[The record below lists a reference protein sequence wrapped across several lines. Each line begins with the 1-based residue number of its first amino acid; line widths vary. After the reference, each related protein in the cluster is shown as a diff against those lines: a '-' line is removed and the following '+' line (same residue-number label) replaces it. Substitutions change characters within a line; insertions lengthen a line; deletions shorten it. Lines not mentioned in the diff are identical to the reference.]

1 MTTTYL
7 QPHLTREED
16 GRPASP
22 VPAPKE
28 VTVRPGPALL
38 AGIENGPSLAAH
50 RAQYGP
56 IPHLTGKELHA
67 LVKRVQV
74 RGRGGAAFP
83 FAIKLETILKGSR
96 PILVVNMSEGEL
108 ASAKDHALALTRPH
122 LVLDGVVA
130 TAKALRTRKV
140 HVVLPGERPGAAAAM
155 KAAIAERSDGVN
167 IYTSTASSRFVAG
180 QARAVV
186 ELLSGR
192 PNLPTTTWAP
202 EAIKGLNG
210 RPTLLSN
217 GETWARVGL
226 LVLRGEEEYT
236 SIGTAE
242 EPGAT
247 LLTLN
252 MPGSVPIVA
261 EAAYGDRLRDYI
273 PFDRHGL
280 PAMVGGFHG
289 AWATWETLAS
299 AKVSVNGMRA
309 MGSALGAGLVLS
321 SPQCPVTLTTRTV
334 EYLAGQSAQRCGPC
348 LNGLPALAKAVTAV
362 HDGEGGLERVEQL
375 ANLVVRR
382 GACAHPDGT
391 VRLVNSMLSTF
402 ADEVEAHAH
411 GRCNLREGSH
421 QLVGDS
427 FTRILEVA

>member
-7 QPHLTREED
+7 EPHLTREED
-16 GRPASP
+16 GRPPSP
-22 VPAPKE
+22 VPAPLE

-38 AGIENGPSLAAH
+38 NGIEHGPSLAAH

-56 IPHLTGKELHA
+56 IPHLKSKELHE
-67 LVKRVQV
+67 LVKKVQM

-83 FAIKLETILKGSR
+83 FAIKLETVLKGSR
-96 PILVVNMSEGEL
+96 PIIVVNMSEGEL

-122 LVLDGVVA
+122 LVLDGAVA
-130 TAKALRTRKV
+130 TAKALRSRKV

-155 KAAIAERSDGVN
+155 KRAIAERNDGVN

-180 QARAVV
+180 QAKAVV

-192 PNLPTTTWAP
+192 PNLPATSWAP
-202 EAIKGLNG
+202 EAVKGLNG

-226 LVLRGEEEYT
+226 LVLRGVEEYT
-236 SIGTAE
+236 SIGTPE

-247 LLTLN
+247 LLTMN
-252 MPGSVPIVA
+252 MPGSVPIVF

-273 PFDRHGL
+273 PRDRHGL

-299 AKVSVNGMRA
+299 ARVSVNKMRA
-309 MGSALGAGLVLS
+309 MGNALGAGLVLS
-321 SPQCPVTLTTRTV
+321 SPECPVTLTARTV
-334 EYLAGQSAQRCGPC
+334 EYLAGQSARRCGPC
-348 LNGLPALAKAVTAV
+348 FNGLPALAKEVTAV
-362 HDGEGGLERVEQL
+362 HDGHGGLERVEQL
-375 ANLVVRR
+375 TKLVVRR

-402 ADEVEAHAH
+402 ADEVAAHAN
-411 GRCNLREGSH
+411 GGCTLKGGSH
-421 QLVGDS
+421 QLVGES
-427 FTRILEVA
+427 FSRMLEVA

>member
-1 MTTTYL
+1 VTTTYL
-7 QPHLTREED
+7 EPHLTREED
-16 GRPASP
+16 GRPPSP
-22 VPAPKE
+22 VPAPLE

-50 RAQYGP
+50 RRQYGEVP
-56 IPHLTGKELHA
+56 RLSAKELHET
-67 LVKRVQV
+67 VKRMSI

-122 LVLDGVVA
+122 LVLDGAVA
-130 TAKALRTRKV
+130 VAKALRTRKV
-140 HVVLPGERPGAAAAM
+140 HVVLPGERPHAAASM
-155 KAAIAERSDGVN
+155 KRAIAERNDGVN
-167 IYTSTASSRFVAG
+167 IYSSTASSRFVAG

-226 LVLRGEEEYT
+226 LVLRGEEEYA
-236 SIGTAE
+236 SIGTAD

-252 MPGSVPIVA
+252 QPGAIPMVMEA
-261 EAAYGDRLRDYI
+261 EYGTRLRDFI
-273 PFDRHGL
+273 PHDRHGL

-299 AKVSVNGMRA
+299 AKVSVNA
-309 MGSALGAGLVLS
+309 MKSLGNPLGAGLVLS
-321 SPQCPVTLTTRTV
+321 SPDCPVTLTARTI

-362 HDGEGGLERVEQL
+362 HDGHGGLERVEQL
-375 ANLVVRR
+375 SNLVVRR

-391 VRLVNSMLSTF
+391 VRLVRSMLSTF
-402 ADEVEAHAH
+402 RDEVRAHAH
-411 GRCNLREGSH
+411 GRCDLSSGSRE
-421 QLVGDS
+421 LVGES
-427 FTRILEVA
+427 FRRILEVA

>member
-7 QPHLTREED
+7 APTITREED

-38 AGIENGPSLAAH
+38 NGIEHGPSLAAH

-56 IPHLTGKELHA
+56 IPHLDSKQLHA
-67 LVKRVQV
+67 LVKKVQM

-83 FAIKLETILKGSR
+83 FAIKLETVLKGSR
-96 PILVVNMSEGEL
+96 PIMVVNMSEGEL

-130 TAKALRTRKV
+130 TAKALRSRKV
-140 HVVLPGERPGAAAAM
+140 HVVLPGERPEAAAAM
-155 KAAIAERSDGVN
+155 KRAIAERRDGVN
-167 IYTSTASSRFVAG
+167 IYTTTAASRFVAG
-180 QARAVV
+180 QAKAVV

-192 PNLPTTTWAP
+192 PNLPATSWAP
-202 EAIKGLNG
+202 EAVKGLKG

-226 LVLRGEEEYT
+226 LVLRGAEEYM
-236 SIGTAE
+236 SIGTPE

-247 LLTLN
+247 LLTMN
-252 MPGSVPIVA
+252 MPGSVPIVF

-273 PFDRHGL
+273 PQDRHGL

-289 AWATWETLAS
+289 SWATWETLAS
-299 AKVSVNGMRA
+299 AKVSVNKMRA
-309 MGSALGAGLVLS
+309 MGNALGAGLVLS
-321 SPQCPVTLTTRTV
+321 SPECPVTLTARTV

-348 LNGLPALAKAVTAV
+348 FNGLPALAREVTAI
-362 HDGEGGLERVEQL
+362 HDGHGGLERVEQL
-375 ANLVVRR
+375 AKLVVRR

-402 ADEVEAHAH
+402 ADEVAAHAKGGCTLKH
-411 GRCNLREGSH
+411 GSRK
-421 QLVGDS
+421 LVGDS
-427 FTRILEVA
+427 FNRILEVA